1 MPISCSKNTKRS
13 IYHCVN
19 TTLRGTVIDF
29 KILLFYLWHGKYVH
43 IVAQVNP
50 GKTCELLGFFEGFT
64 QIFKDAKSQTVPIES
79 QCCEFGQ
86 CTQEGQK

>member
-1 MPISCSKNTKRS
+1 M
-13 IYHCVN
+13 
-19 TTLRGTVIDF
+19 IDI
-29 KILLFYLWHGKYVH
+29 KVLLFYLWHGKYVH

-50 GKTCELLGFFEGFT
+50 GKTTELLGLFEGFS

>member
-1 MPISCSKNTKRS
+1 M
-13 IYHCVN
+13 
-19 TTLRGTVIDF
+19 IDF
-29 KILLFYLWHGKYVH
+29 KILLFYLWHGKYVYV
-43 IVAQVNP
+43 VAQVNP
-50 GKTCELLGFFEGFT
+50 GKTTELGIFEGFS

>member
-1 MPISCSKNTKRS
+1 MDNPCCTSYKEGTKSCST
-13 IYHCVN
+13 
-19 TTLRGTVIDF
+19 TVIDF
-29 KILLFYLWHGKYVH
+29 KILLFYLWHGKYVYV
-43 IVAQVNP
+43 VAQVNP
-50 GKTCELLGFFEGFT
+50 GKTTELGIFEGFS